1 MKQNTNNSTSASTP
15 GMTAAERRTALS
27 LATIF
32 ALRMLGL
39 FMILPVFSLYA
50 EHLQGVTPT
59 LIGVAIGVYGLTQ
72 AALQIPFG
80 MLSDRFGR
88 KPMIA
93 AGLLIFAAG
102 SMVAAVADSIAGV
115 ILGRALQ
122 GMGAVAS
129 VVMALAADLTR
140 EENRTK
146 TMAVI
151 GITIGMS
158 FVVSLIAGPVLDQ
171 WIGVPGIFWLTAA
184 LALGGIGV
192 LYVWVPQPA
201 QVRSHRDT
209 QAVPAQLLEVL
220 RNPQLARIDVGIFTL
235 HMLLTAT
242 FVVMPLVLR
251 DNVGL
256 ASHHHWY
263 IYMPVMVLAMAVMIP
278 LVIIAEKRRRMKEV
292 LLGAVLVLAVAE
304 ADFWFL
310 VQSLP
315 GVVLGLLLFF
325 IAFNVLEAILPSYI
339 AKVAPPDKKGTAMG
353 AYSSSQFLGAFTGG
367 AVGGWLYGLYGL
379 KMVFVFC
386 AAAALC
392 WAFIAGSLRQPP
404 YLSSYML
411 PVGAVDRQRAQEL
424 SGQLLQ
430 VQGVKEAVVVGEDE
444 VAYLKVDS
452 GSFDKEAAQR
462 LAAG

>member
-184 LALGGIGV
+184 LALY
-192 LYVWVPQPA
+192 LA
-201 QVRSHRDT
+201 HRY
-209 QAVPAQLLEVL
+209 
-220 RNPQLARIDVGIFTL
+220 AR
-235 HMLLTAT
+235 
-242 FVVMPLVLR
+242 
-251 DNVGL
+251 
-256 ASHHHWY
+256 
-263 IYMPVMVLAMAVMIP
+263 
-278 LVIIAEKRRRMKEV
+278 
-292 LLGAVLVLAVAE
+292 
-304 ADFWFL
+304 
-310 VQSLP
+310 
-315 GVVLGLLLFF
+315 
-325 IAFNVLEAILPSYI
+325 
-339 AKVAPPDKKGTAMG
+339 
-353 AYSSSQFLGAFTGG
+353 
-367 AVGGWLYGLYGL
+367 
-379 KMVFVFC
+379 
-386 AAAALC
+386 
-392 WAFIAGSLRQPP
+392 
-404 YLSSYML
+404 
-411 PVGAVDRQRAQEL
+411 
-424 SGQLLQ
+424 
-430 VQGVKEAVVVGEDE
+430 
-444 VAYLKVDS
+444 
-452 GSFDKEAAQR
+452 
-462 LAAG
+462 